1 MFDLITSFPLLHTL
15 VGLLTGVLLTFSVER
30 LWDLFQKDPLVNTT
44 TALVK
49 RFSSTTLTLLVPIG
63 EKIVALYKGMQG
75 ALQPVKETIRFAF
88 FLIYNATV
96 LFVNLTI
103 TTVQKATAQG
113 LSITNAVSSWVTKSP
128 ALTPYDIF
136 RVTLPF
142 LLLLVAFSVAYSIR
156 AAFHHEVKKPRH
168 SSRRAMQLLHDL
180 DAPTFA
186 SR

>member
-15 VGLLTGVLLTFSVER
+15 VGVLSGVLLTFSVER
-30 LWDLFQKDPLVNTT
+30 LWELFQKDPLVNTT

-49 RFSSTTLTLLVPIG
+49 RFSSTTLTLVVPIV
-63 EKIVALYKGMQG
+63 EKMIVLYRSMQG
-75 ALQPVKETIRFAF
+75 ALQRAYTI
-88 FLIYNATV
+88 LYNATV

-128 ALTPYDIF
+128 AMTPYDIF
-136 RVTLPF
+136 RITLPF
-142 LLLLVAFSVAYSIR
+142 LLLLLGFSLAYCIR
-156 AAFHHEVKKPRH
+156 AAIHHEVKKPRH
-168 SSRRAMQLLHDL
+168 SSRRAMQLLQDL